1 MKIWPSFR
9 LRCLKSSGG
18 NEQLSCIR
26 YIKLHFTIRFL
37 EDSVAPKYKTSAL
50 RGGMGEMLLRAN
62 CIRNRECESCD
73 FERECLVRRILY
85 SKMEIQPPFM
95 TKGDSVGYVLEC
107 ENYQTDFQAGDE
119 IKFNLILFGKT
130 IVYFSQILNAFYA
143 LGQMGLG
150 RERSRFEIVSVTN
163 TKGTPILQN
172 ENVEMRYYQ
181 VETVEDYVNYRLQK
195 QQKTEAP
202 FIIKFQSPLTLK
214 YQGVYLK
221 EFQMEALYEAIRRRI
236 YMLDCFEG
244 IEGEQEN
251 ERPRLPE
258 IVRQEHHQAEM
269 PRYSNHQQNKMIL
282 RGIEGWIEIEEPS
295 EDLKKLLLSGELI
308 HIGKNTSFG
317 FGRYRIV

>member
-1 MKIWPSFR
+1 MTTINK
-9 LRCLKSSGG
+9 
-18 NEQLSCIR
+18 QLSIR
-26 YIKLHFTIRFL
+26 YVKLHFTIRFY
-37 EDSVAPKYKTSAL
+37 EDTVAPKYKASAL

-62 CIRNRECESCD
+62 CIGNRECERCD
-73 FERECLVRRILY
+73 FESECLVRRILY
-85 SKMEIQPPFM
+85 SKMEIQPAFM

-150 RERSRFEIVSVTN
+150 KEKSRFEIVSVTN
-163 TKGTPILQN
+163 TRGTPILHN
-172 ENVEMRYYQ
+172 KNVEMQHYQ

-195 QQKTEAP
+195 QKKTGDP

-214 YQGVYLK
+214 YRGEYLK
-221 EFQMEALYEAIRRRI
+221 EFQIEALYEAIKRRI

-244 IEGEQEN
+244 IEAEQKK
-251 ERPRLPE
+251 ERPPLPG
-258 IVRQEHHQAEM
+258 IVRQEHHQVEV
-269 PRYSNHQQNKMIL
+269 PRYSNHQQSKMIL
-282 RGIEGWIEIEEPS
+282 RGIEGQIEIEEPS
-295 EDLKKLLLSGELI
+295 EDLRKLLFAGELI

-317 FGRYRIV
+317 FGRYRIVRQGERSKETV